1 MNQPLKNPMA
11 AVLGITVQ
19 GLKEDRAPTSIG
31 YNDFALL
38 FALTQEQL
46 PGTPITAEYLSKYLK
61 QHPAVPKDA
70 RLEPQG
76 VEIYLERL
84 LDDRLLTRMVNN
96 GYTMHSEFVRL
107 LSANVDRV
115 KTPDLDELSI
125 RGVSLYSAGDSPL
138 YKK

>member
-61 QHPAVPKDA
+61 QHPAVYCPA
-70 RLEPQG
+70 TALQASQNQLC
-76 VEIYLERL
+76 IL
-84 LDDRLLTRMVNN
+84 L
-96 GYTMHSEFVRL
+96 
-107 LSANVDRV
+107 
-115 KTPDLDELSI
+115 K
-125 RGVSLYSAGDSPL
+125 SLQAYSAPG
-138 YKK
+138 KKQIFFCFQTAP